1 MIAGA
6 LAILAGVAYDQ
17 RRRAVRR
24 LSYKTFLLTLPSS
37 KERRRSFFSAHD
49 PSVPIEIVYG
59 KDTKQVDV
67 ARQFESRVDPRY
79 MERALAMHWNPG
91 LNRPDLTY
99 FNLGA
104 IGAYFGHLDVLSK
117 ARAQGIKYALVMED
131 NVVPTPRLYEEVER
145 ALREKGDSFEAI
157 FFHCIARL
165 TDGFDGSLE
174 RVKWISSMKCYLV
187 HVPNMFPYYKKH
199 MRVMNNHV
207 DTKMEDVAA
216 AGARIFFKD
225 MGHCAKINRSVAS
238 EIGHNDHDKV
248 DFFSKRYTDVD
259 RNDLTFGTW

>member
-1 MIAGA
+1 
-6 LAILAGVAYDQ
+6 
-17 RRRAVRR
+17 
-24 LSYKTFLLTLPSS
+24 
-37 KERRRSFFSAHD
+37 
-49 PSVPIEIVYG
+49 
-59 KDTKQVDV
+59 
-67 ARQFESRVDPRY
+67 
-79 MERALAMHWNPG
+79 MHWNPA

-131 NVVPTPRLYEEVER
+131 NVVPTPRLYEEVET
-145 ALREKGDSFEAI
+145 LREKGDSFEAI

-187 HVPNMFPYYKKH
+187 HVPNMFPYYKKY

-225 MGHCAKINRSVAS
+225 MGHYARRSTGVSPVKSDTAS
-238 EIGHNDHDKV
+238 TIRWTFLKAIHRRRPKRSNV
-248 DFFSKRYTDVD
+248 RYVVMMILFSHATITDNESST
-259 RNDLTFGTW
+259 RQAARC